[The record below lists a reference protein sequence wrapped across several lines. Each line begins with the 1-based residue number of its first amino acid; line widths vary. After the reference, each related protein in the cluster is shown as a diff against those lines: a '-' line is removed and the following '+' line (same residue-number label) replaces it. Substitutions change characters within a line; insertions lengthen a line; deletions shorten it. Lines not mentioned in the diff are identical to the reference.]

1 MSDQFNTLVEKCIPD
16 LRGYANALCRNVDAA
31 EDLVQDTLVRSL
43 SARAQFVE
51 GTNFKGWVSTILR
64 NRFIDQ
70 RRRSRESSE
79 PIDHVVDRYFAV
91 RPSQEMAVEFDE
103 LARAFWR
110 LSPIHQEILMLVGAN
125 GLNYREAAE
134 TLGCAVGTVRSR
146 LSRARI
152 ELRSAI
158 DRQPTPRRIRLPA
171 RRTKG
176 ASEFLEN
183 LSRIACRGGW
193 RSVADQSSLVQ
204 ALGP

>member
-1 MSDQFNTLVEKCIPD
+1 MADQFDTLVEKCIPD
-16 LRGYANALCRNVDAA
+16 LRGYANALCRNIDAA

-70 RRRSRESSE
+70 RRRARESSQ
-79 PIDHVVDRYFAV
+79 PIETVLDRYIVAL
-91 RPSQEMAVEFDE
+91 PSQEMAVEFDE

-152 ELRSAI
+152 ELRSAMAS
-158 DRQPTPRRIRLPA
+158 RPKPGCGLPV

-183 LSRIACRGGW
+183 LSRVACRGGW
-193 RSVADQSSLVQ
+193 RSAAGQASLAQ
-204 ALGP
+204 QGL

>member
-1 MSDQFNTLVEKCIPD
+1 MADQFNSLVEKCIPD
-16 LRGYANALCRNVDAA
+16 LRGYANALCRNIDAA

-70 RRRSRESSE
+70 RRRARESAQ
-79 PIDHVVDRYFAV
+79 PIDSVLDQYSVAW
-91 RPSQEMAVEFDE
+91 PSQESAVEFDE
-103 LARAFWR
+103 LARAFWG

-134 TLGCAVGTVRSR
+134 TLGCAVGTIRSR

-152 ELRSAI
+152 ELRYAMASK
-158 DRQPTPRRIRLPA
+158 PKPGSGLPV

-176 ASEFLEN
+176 AAEFLDN
-183 LSRIACRGGW
+183 LSRVACRGGW
-193 RSVADQSSLVQ
+193 RSAPEQGSLVQ
-204 ALGP
+204 AVGR

>member
-1 MSDQFNTLVEKCIPD
+1 MSDQFNSLVEKCIPD

-70 RRRSRESSE
+70 RRRVRESSE
-79 PIDHVVDRYFAV
+79 PIDNVVDRYFAV
-91 RPSQEMAVEFDE
+91 QPSQEIAIEFDE

-110 LSPIHQEILMLVGAN
+110 LSPIHQEILMLAGAN

-152 ELRSAI
+152 ELRSAMASKPKPGS
-158 DRQPTPRRIRLPA
+158 RLSSRRA
-171 RRTKG
+171 KG
-176 ASEFLEN
+176 APEFLEK
-183 LSRIACRGGW
+183 LSRVAHRGGW
-193 RSVADQSSLVQ
+193 RSVADHGSLTQ
-204 ALGP
+204 QQGL

>member
-1 MSDQFNTLVEKCIPD
+1 MPDQFDTLVEKCIPD

-79 PIDHVVDRYFAV
+79 PIENVLDRCFVAL
-91 RPSQEMAVEFDE
+91 PSQEMAVEFDE

-110 LSPIHQEILMLVGAN
+110 LSPIHQDILMLVGAN

-152 ELRSAI
+152 ELRSAMASK
-158 DRQPTPRRIRLPA
+158 PKPGSRLPA

-176 ASEFLEN
+176 ALEFLEN

-193 RSVADQSSLVQ
+193 RSAAEQGSLAQ